1 MKLYLDDLRE
11 PKTTGWLIA
20 RDVETAL
27 KLFKTGLVTEMSL
40 DHDLGENALT
50 GYDFLREVEELV
62 VTQGYT
68 LPMCNIHS
76 ANPVGVSRMNQV
88 VRYLRETQ

>member
-11 PKTTGWLIA
+11 PKTSGWLIA
-20 RDVETAL
+20 RDVKTAL
-27 KLFKTGLVTEMSL
+27 ILFKTGLVTEMSL
-40 DHDLGENALT
+40 DHDLGENAPT

>member
-27 KLFKTGLVTEMSL
+27 ELFKTGLVTEMSL
-40 DHDLGENALT
+40 DHDLGDNVPT
-50 GYDFLREVEELV
+50 GYDFLNKVEELV
-62 VTQGYT
+62 LTKGYNF
-68 LPMCNIHS
+68 PKCNVHS
-76 ANPVGVSRMNQV
+76 ANPVGVAKMQQAI
-88 VRYLRETQ
+88 RYLNEKK